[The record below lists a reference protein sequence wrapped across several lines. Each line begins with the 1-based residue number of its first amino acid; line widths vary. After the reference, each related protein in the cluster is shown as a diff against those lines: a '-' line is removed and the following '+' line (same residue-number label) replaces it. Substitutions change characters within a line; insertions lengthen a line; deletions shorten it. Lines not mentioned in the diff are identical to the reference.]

1 MRNEG
6 VPQNAYEVIVY
17 ATVRTGRNI
26 DINSN
31 GELVVSVNIPNGRI
45 ERKLFLR
52 VYDQGSWSYNSE
64 NIALPVGPGLAR
76 EIVAELKAAG
86 DPVASIQIVG
96 YRQK

>member
-1 MRNEG
+1 M
-6 VPQNAYEVIVY
+6 
-17 ATVRTGRNI
+17 
-26 DINSN
+26 
-31 GELVVSVNIPNGRI
+31 
-45 ERKLFLR
+45 R

-86 DPVASIQIVG
+86 DTVASIQIVG